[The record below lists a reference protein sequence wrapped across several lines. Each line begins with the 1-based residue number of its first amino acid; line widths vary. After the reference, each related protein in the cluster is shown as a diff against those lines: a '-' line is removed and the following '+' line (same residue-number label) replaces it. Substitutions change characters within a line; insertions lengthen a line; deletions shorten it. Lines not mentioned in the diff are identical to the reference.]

1 MCELADDKRDMARK
15 KASLGCLFWMA
26 LVLLV
31 IVIFLFNQK
40 NIEHVLRRTGFWNL
54 FSKDDKP
61 VEVSINNDDNS
72 EDPVRDA
79 PAEPPT
85 EIVLKID
92 KNTPKEQ
99 SSDQEEQSSE
109 VDKAEP
115 EDQQKPESDSKKH
128 LRKARIYFVVIAP
141 EGDITLKSV
150 IRPVYFDNS
159 PLRETLKSL
168 LEGPSAAEIN
178 QGYLSVI
185 PEGTNLRN
193 VYVKGQTAFLD
204 FSDDFRFNS
213 IGQAGLK
220 AQLRQIVFT
229 ATEFSNVRDV
239 QILIEGKRQ
248 KYLSQEGLYIADPV
262 SRGSIN

>member
-1 MCELADDKRDMARK
+1 MARK
-15 KASLGCLFWMA
+15 KASLGCLFWLA

-54 FSKDDKP
+54 FSSDDKP
-61 VEVSINNDDNS
+61 IDVTIEKDSGSDDPS
-72 EDPVRDA
+72 ELKDA
-79 PAEPPT
+79 PANPPT
-85 EIVLKID
+85 EIVLKVDEEVPEKQSPDQDDPRGETD
-92 KNTPKEQ
+92 KAQ
-99 SSDQEEQSSE
+99 SEEQN
-109 VDKAEP
+109 AE
-115 EDQQKPESDSKKH
+115 KESNKS
-128 LRKARIYFVVIAP
+128 LRKARIYFVVITP
-141 EGDITLKSV
+141 EGGIALKSV

-159 PLRETLKSL
+159 PLRETLKAL
-168 LEGPSAAEIN
+168 LDGPTAAEIN

-185 PEGTNLRN
+185 PERTDLRN

-229 ATEFSNVRDV
+229 ATEFSNVSDV

-248 KYLSQEGLYIADPV
+248 KYLSQEGLSIADPV
-262 SRGSIN
+262 SRSSLN